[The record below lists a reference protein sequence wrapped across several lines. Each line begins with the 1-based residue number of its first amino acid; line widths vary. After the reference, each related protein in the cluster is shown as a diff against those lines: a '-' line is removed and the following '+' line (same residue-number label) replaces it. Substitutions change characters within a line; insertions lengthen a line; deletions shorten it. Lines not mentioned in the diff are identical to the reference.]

1 MDLEEEIP
9 APPEHVVRYA
19 MGLVSGPCIAMII
32 LGFAVRVSEP
42 PVLFVASMQHLA
54 AGIVLSAVAV
64 ELVPVI
70 TDAESTAGNIAGIT
84 LGFVFG
90 VALSPSL
97 PLPRPRPLAR
107 GSKYEL
113 TCLFA
118 GKCTPRSTSCPR

>member
-1 MDLEEEIP
+1 MDFEEIP
-9 APPEHVVRYA
+9 KPPEHVVRYA
-19 MGLVSGPCIAMII
+19 MGLVSGPCVAMIV

-84 LGFVFG
+84 LGFVFRHEAQEHSAHEEHIWWVDMFFFLG
-90 VALSPSL
+90 FLLSFL
-97 PLPRPRPLAR
+97 MDKLLD
-107 GSKYEL
+107 
-113 TCLFA
+113 TD
-118 GKCTPRSTSCPR
+118 

>member
-1 MDLEEEIP
+1 MDFEETP
-9 APPEHVVRYA
+9 KPPEHVVRYA

-70 TDAESTAGNIAGIT
+70 TDAEWTAGNIAGIT

-90 VALSPSL
+90 VAL
-97 PLPRPRPLAR
+97 LPRPRPLAR

>member
-1 MDLEEEIP
+1 MDFEEIP
-9 APPEHVVRYA
+9 KPPEHVVRYA
-19 MGLVSGPCIAMII
+19 MGLVSGPCVAMIV

-90 VALSPSL
+90 VALS
-97 PLPRPRPLAR
+97 R
-107 GSKYEL
+107 G
-113 TCLFA
+113 A
-118 GKCTPRSTSCPR
+118 ASTN

>member
-1 MDLEEEIP
+1 M
-9 APPEHVVRYA
+9 
-19 MGLVSGPCIAMII
+19 
-32 LGFAVRVSEP
+32 
-42 PVLFVASMQHLA
+42 LFVASMQHLA